1 MRQFVPTHF
10 ATRRVLLLSG
20 SILLASNIVA
30 QTVASNQIKADW
42 RRIGTVTIAEGLAS
56 PSSGGAVERVHFLED
71 GRLQAALPGGRVWQ
85 TADGENWTPAESLPT
100 VERSRDAF
108 RLPEAGA
115 ILRESK

>member
-1 MRQFVPTHF
+1 MRQFFSTHF
-10 ATRRVLLLSG
+10 ATRRVLLLSA

-42 RRIGTVTIAEGLAS
+42 RRIGTLTVAEGLAS
-56 PSSGGAVERVHFLED
+56 PSSGGAVKRVHFLED

-85 TADGENWTPAESLPT
+85 TADGESWAPSESLPT
-100 VERSRDAF
+100 AERSPDAF

-115 ILRESK
+115 VVRE